1 MRTTTLLLLGFSTL
15 AGLVSAQQR
24 RGEDAAAAPTSTV
37 SGHVFFA
44 DTNAPARM
52 ATVVLQPAAPVDAY
66 DPDKQEGMSSQA
78 EAVQTLLDGS
88 FVFSHVAAGT
98 YYIVAKA
105 PGYISPLASVLRRSG
120 EQPSVAEPI
129 SARIAKVVP
138 RVTVQANLPATVNVT
153 LERGAAVSGTV
164 LYDDGS
170 PAAGLNVQIMVRG
183 KEGWGPMP
191 FSPFE
196 DTAHFSVTDDQGAY
210 RISGLP
216 AQEYVVEVDLN
227 LTKTTYTID
236 GHGGSGTSSNGGGPA
251 VSTYSGNTMRV
262 KEAKAFVLKQG
273 EERQGE
279 DVRIAVTKLHTVRGS
294 MVAKQDGHEINGG
307 SLMLL
312 HADDKSPAGSVS
324 LEKNDDGV
332 FQFNFVPEGDYI
344 LEVSGAADYEY
355 EEIPNPPNSSPP
367 FQIERHMLRGY
378 GPAEMPLHVEGDMS
392 GVTVAVPDER
402 KEAGPSNE

>member
-1 MRTTTLLLLGFSTL
+1 MKTTTLFLLGFSTL
-15 AGLVSAQQR
+15 AGLASAQQR
-24 RGEDAAAAPTSTV
+24 RGDDAAAAPTSTV

-88 FVFSHVAAGT
+88 FVFAHVPAGT

-105 PGYISPLASVLRRSG
+105 SGYISPLASVLRRSG

-129 SARIAKVVP
+129 ATRIAKVVP

-164 LYDDGS
+164 QYDDGS
-170 PAAGLNVQIMVRG
+170 PAGGLNVQIMVRG
-183 KEGWGPMP
+183 KDGWAAMP

-196 DTAHFSVTDDQGAY
+196 DVSHFSVTDDQGAH

-216 AQEYVVEVDLN
+216 AQEYVVEADLN

-236 GHGGSGTSSNGGGPA
+236 GHGGSGASSNSGGPA

-262 KEAKAFVLKQG
+262 KEAKPFTLKQG

-279 DVRIAVTKLHTVRGS
+279 DIRIAITKLHIVRGS
-294 MVAKQDGHEINGG
+294 MIARHDGHVINGG
-307 SLMLL
+307 SVTLL
-312 HADDKSPAGSVS
+312 HADDKSTAGSAS
-324 LEKNDDGV
+324 LERNDEGV

-355 EEIPNPPNSSPP
+355 EEIPNPPNSAPP
-367 FQIERHMLRGY
+367 TRIESHMLHSY
-378 GPAEMPLHVEGDMS
+378 GAAEMPLHVEGDMS
-392 GVTVAVPDER
+392 GVTVAVPDA
-402 KEAGPSNE
+402 KSQPSSANE